1 MFFQSKLQ
9 SYLASF
15 GASTRHESHRH
26 ERVKRSPAIK
36 KVRKTKKASTTT
48 AIPIEESIPLDF
60 AEEILT
66 RPEKP
71 KNFTVTPRQIFK
83 FEVDDAKY
91 SDEYEKLKKSRKLR
105 VKRDTENQDTPT
117 NRERFMQPRDLFRFS
132 LSDAVTK
139 NPAREQPEN
148 NEKKTKREIPD
159 SSSTESKKVYV
170 TSPMRN
176 HRSTKHVKYEDIPS
190 KLQKLIADAIH
201 DAVQRGK
208 ASDGDFLKFYYGD
221 KIIKVPV
228 STSKYAQHK
237 QPREHQ
243 PIVSSFKTE
252 DLTVAEFPK
261 LLGAKNTYY
270 PLKSSAIKYEAPT
283 TTTEKAES
291 YANFK
296 APIVTQPEIQE
307 NKYLPYKKSVYY
319 YTNDEIY
326 YGKNSAKTSSPGP
339 VLFEDSTTPRSS
351 HIVVEP
357 SKPSHYESFVAHP
370 SVPSEL
376 YLSAYKEAAPISET
390 VDESYIPYK
399 PSQESIEFHGLGSY
413 ATIKSPS
420 QPTTP
425 SYIEYHGSH
434 PETHEYAKNYEFG

>member
-1 MFFQSKLQ
+1 M
-9 SYLASF
+9 A
-15 GASTRHESHRH
+15 APT
-26 ERVKRSPAIK
+26 
-36 KVRKTKKASTTT
+36 
-48 AIPIEESIPLDF
+48 EESIPLDF
-60 AEEILT
+60 AEEISTL
-66 RPEKP
+66 PEKP
-71 KNFTVTPRQIFK
+71 KNFTVTPRQILK

-105 VKRDTENQDTPT
+105 VKRDTENQERP
-117 NRERFMQPRDLFRFS
+117 NNKERFMQPRDLFRFS

-148 NEKKTKREIPD
+148 SEKKTKREISD
-159 SSSTESKKVYV
+159 SSSTESKKIYV

-190 KLQKLIADAIH
+190 KLQKLITDAIH

-228 STSKYAQHK
+228 STSKYTQHK
-237 QPREHQ
+237 QPKEHQ
-243 PIVSSFKTE
+243 PIVSSFKSE
-252 DLTVAEFPK
+252 DLTHAEFPK
-261 LLGAKNTYY
+261 LLATKNTYY
-270 PLKSSAIKYEAPT
+270 PVKSSAIKYEAQ

-296 APIVTQPEIQE
+296 APIVAQPEIQE

-319 YTNDEIY
+319 YTNDEVY
-326 YGKNSAKTSSPGP
+326 YGKTSAKTSSPGP
-339 VLFEDSTTPRSS
+339 VLFEDYTTPKS
-351 HIVVEP
+351 IPIEVVEP
-357 SKPSHYESFVAHP
+357 TKPSHYESYIVHP
-370 SVPSEL
+370 SAPTEL
-376 YLSAYKEAAPISET
+376 SLPTYKEAIPISET

-399 PSQESIEFHGLGSY
+399 PSQEVIKFDGLGSY
-413 ATIKSPS
+413 ASKRLPS
-420 QPTTP
+420 KPTTP